1 MKTIIK
7 KAALAAAIISAPLA
21 ASAAD
26 LVGGGAT
33 LPALAY
39 IGNGFIDPQG
49 TGVDARLSTNAGLDA
64 GQDASN
70 NNYVSANVTAGSIF
84 AAFQTASRTASY
96 CQTGSGTGKRVL
108 VGANSLNANGD
119 CRDYSA
125 SPVGFSA
132 PGSQTD
138 PDFVG
143 SDAPL
148 TADDVA
154 DFLNGPRANR
164 QDLVQVP
171 ALGALIALPLNL
183 GDDVFGNPIS
193 RPNLS
198 NAQVCDIF
206 SGDATS
212 WDQINPTWPSQPI
225 NVVYRSDGSGTTF
238 AFTQYLAANCN
249 GSQVIFNTDEDFAAA
264 APVGD
269 YAVGTPASG
278 NGGIITEVSS
288 TDWSVGFANLANVL
302 EEQGLDYADVEGED
316 PAQTTQIQYDP
327 NDAEDPL
334 APGDLYFGKVLGNV
348 DPNTGLPQVQNVSG
362 IDSNCVLVIDPAAQL
377 TGAYPIAAV
386 TNLLTY
392 TDGNTDPQALEN
404 LVDTVLVDDNG
415 TSTLPTGFA
424 RLAVGATASSTAAS
438 CIN

>member
-1 MKTIIK
+1 MNTIIK

-21 ASAAD
+21 ASATD

-148 TADDVA
+148 TADDVT
-154 DFLNGPRANR
+154 DFLNGPRDNR
-164 QDLVQVP
+164 EGLLQVP

-183 GDDVFGNPIS
+183 GNDVFGNPIS

-249 GSQVIFNTDEDFAAA
+249 GSQVIFNTNEDFAAA

-302 EEQGLDYADVEGED
+302 AEQDLDYADVEGEN
-316 PAQTTQIQYDP
+316 PATTTQIAYD
-327 NDAEDPL
+327 
-334 APGDLYFGKVLGNV
+334 GSDLLTGQVLGDVN
-348 DPNTGLPQVQNVSG
+348 PFTGLPQPEPVSG
-362 IDSNCVLVIDPAAQL
+362 IDSNCVLVINPAAQL
-377 TGAYPIAAV
+377 TGAYPIHAV
-386 TNLLTY
+386 INLLTY
-392 TDGNTDPQALEN
+392 TDGHTDPQALEE
-404 LVDTVLVDDNG
+404 LIETVVDG
-415 TSTLPTGFA
+415 SSILPTGFA
-424 RLAVGATASSTAAS
+424 RLTVGATASATAAS

>member
-171 ALGALIALPLNL
+171 ALGALIALPLKL
-183 GDDVFGNPIS
+183 GNDVFGNPIS

-249 GSQVIFNTDEDFAAA
+249 GSQVIFNTNEDFAAA

-302 EEQGLDYADVEGED
+302 AEQGLDYADVEGEN
-316 PAQTTQIQYDP
+316 PAGTTQIAYDS
-327 NDAEDPL
+327 NDL
-334 APGDLYFGKVLGNV
+334 LTGQVLGDVN
-348 DPNTGLPQVQNVSG
+348 PFTGLPQPEPVSG

-392 TDGNTDPQALEN
+392 TDGNSDPQALKD
-404 LVDTVLVDDNG
+404 LVDTVVDGN
-415 TSTLPTGFA
+415 STLPTGFA

-438 CIN
+438 CIQ

>member
-21 ASAAD
+21 ASATD

-39 IGNGFIDPQG
+39 VGDDFTTTNPQS
-49 TGVDARLSTNAGLDA
+49 RLSTNQARTGLFAGFDSTFTPYEQA
-64 GQDASN
+64 DVNS
-70 NNYVSANVTAGSIF
+70 TSIF
-84 AAFQTASRTASY
+84 GVFQTPSNTASY

-108 VGANSLNANGD
+108 VGSSSLNADGD

-132 PGSQTD
+132 PAGQTD

-148 TADDVA
+148 TADDVT

-183 GDDVFGNPIS
+183 GNDINGNPIT

-212 WDQINPTWPSQPI
+212 WDQVNPAWPSQPI
-225 NVVYRSDGSGTTF
+225 NVVYRSDSSGTVF

-249 GSQVIFNTDEDFAAA
+249 DTSTQPPTIIFNTGQIFPSV
-264 APVGD
+264 APVGN
-269 YAVGTPASG
+269 YAVQTPASG
-278 NGGIITEVSS
+278 NGGVINAVSNA
-288 TDWSVGFANLANVL
+288 TWSVGFANLANVL
-302 EEQGLDYADVEGED
+302 AEQGLDYADVEGED
-316 PAQTTQIQYDP
+316 PASTVQIAYGS
-327 NDAEDPL
+327 NDL
-334 APGDLYFGKVLGNV
+334 LTGQVLGNI

-362 IDSNCVLVIDPAAQL
+362 IDSSCVLVIDPAAQL

-392 TDGNTDPQALEN
+392 TDGNTDPQALKD
-404 LVDTVLVDDNG
+404 LVDTVVNG
-415 TSTLPTGFA
+415 SSTLPTGFA

>member
-1 MKTIIK
+1 MNTIIK

-21 ASAAD
+21 ASATD
-26 LVGGGAT
+26 LVGGGAS

-39 IGNGFIDPQG
+39 VGDDFTTTNPQS
-49 TGVDARLSTNAGLDA
+49 RLSTDINLFAGFDSSFNPYEQA
-64 GQDASN
+64 GVTDASIFG
-70 NNYVSANVTAGSIF
+70 VFQIANPSH
-84 AAFQTASRTASY
+84 SASY

-108 VGANSLNANGD
+108 VGSSSLNADGD

-132 PGSQTD
+132 PAGQTD

-148 TADDVA
+148 TADDVTA
-154 DFLNGPRANR
+154 FLNGPRANR

-183 GDDVFGNPIS
+183 GNDINGSPIT

-198 NAQVCDIF
+198 TTQVCDIF

-212 WDQINPTWPSQPI
+212 WDQINPAWPSQPI

-249 GSQVIFNTDEDFAAA
+249 DTQVTFNTNESFAAA

-269 YAVGTPASG
+269 YAAGTPASG

-302 EEQGLDYADVEGED
+302 AEQGLDYADVEGED
-316 PAQTTQIQYDP
+316 PASTTQIAYS
-327 NDAEDPL
+327 
-334 APGDLYFGKVLGNV
+334 GSDLLTGEVLGDVN
-348 DPNTGLPQVQNVSG
+348 PSTGLPQPEPVSG
-362 IDSNCVLVIDPAAQL
+362 IDSNCVLVINPAAQL

-415 TSTLPTGFA
+415 TSPLPTGFA
-424 RLAVGATASSTAAS
+424 RLATGATASSTAAS

>member
-148 TADDVA
+148 TADDVT
-154 DFLNGPRANR
+154 DFLNGPRDNR
-164 QDLVQVP
+164 EGLLQVP

-183 GDDVFGNPIS
+183 GNDVFGNPIS

-212 WDQINPTWPSQPI
+212 WDQINPTWPNQPI

-249 GSQVIFNTDEDFAAA
+249 GSQVIFNTNEDFAAA

-302 EEQGLDYADVEGED
+302 AEQGLDYADVEGEN
-316 PAQTTQIQYDP
+316 PAGTTQIAYDS
-327 NDAEDPL
+327 NDL
-334 APGDLYFGKVLGNV
+334 LTGQVLGDVN
-348 DPNTGLPQVQNVSG
+348 PFTGLPQPEPVSG

-438 CIN
+438 CIQ

>member
-148 TADDVA
+148 TADDVT
-154 DFLNGPRANR
+154 DFLNGPRDNR
-164 QDLVQVP
+164 EGLLQVP

-183 GDDVFGNPIS
+183 GNDVFGNPIS

-212 WDQINPTWPSQPI
+212 WDQINPTWPNQPI

-249 GSQVIFNTDEDFAAA
+249 GSQVIFNTNEDFAAA

-302 EEQGLDYADVEGED
+302 AEQGLDYADVEGEN
-316 PAQTTQIQYDP
+316 PAGTTQIAYDS
-327 NDAEDPL
+327 NDL
-334 APGDLYFGKVLGNV
+334 LTGQVLGDVN
-348 DPNTGLPQVQNVSG
+348 PFTGLPQPEPVSG

-392 TDGNTDPQALEN
+392 TDGNSDPQALKD
-404 LVDTVLVDDNG
+404 LVDTVVDGN
-415 TSTLPTGFA
+415 STLPTGFA

-438 CIN
+438 CIQ

>member
-21 ASAAD
+21 ASATD
-26 LVGGGAT
+26 LVGGGAS

-39 IGNGFIDPQG
+39 VGDNFTTTNPQS
-49 TGVDARLSTNAGLDA
+49 RLSSDVLPDA
-64 GQDASN
+64 GQD
-70 NNYVSANVTAGSIF
+70 SAGIDYEFTNVTTGSIF
-84 AAFQTASRTASY
+84 AAFQTANAPHTASY

-108 VGANSLNANGD
+108 VGANALNANGD
-119 CRDYSA
+119 CRDYST

-148 TADDVA
+148 TADDVT

-198 NAQVCDIF
+198 NTQVCDIF

-249 GSQVIFNTDEDFAAA
+249 GSQVIFNTNEDFAAA

-302 EEQGLDYADVEGED
+302 AEQGLDYADVEGED
-316 PAQTTQIQYDP
+316 PADTTQIAYDS
-327 NDAEDPL
+327 NDL
-334 APGDLYFGKVLGNV
+334 LTGQVLGDVN
-348 DPNTGLPQVQNVSG
+348 PFTGLPQPESVSG
-362 IDSNCVLVIDPAAQL
+362 IDSNCVLVINPAAQL

-392 TDGNTDPQALEN
+392 TDGNSDPQALEN

-415 TSTLPTGFA
+415 TNPLPTGFA

>member
-1 MKTIIK
+1 MNTIIK

-21 ASAAD
+21 ASATD

-148 TADDVA
+148 TADDVT
-154 DFLNGPRANR
+154 DFLNGPRDNR
-164 QDLVQVP
+164 EGLLQVP

-183 GDDVFGNPIS
+183 GNDVFGNPIS

-249 GSQVIFNTDEDFAAA
+249 GSQVIFNTNEDFAAA

-302 EEQGLDYADVEGED
+302 AEQDLDYADVEGEN
-316 PAQTTQIQYDP
+316 PATTTQIAYD
-327 NDAEDPL
+327 
-334 APGDLYFGKVLGNV
+334 GSDLLTGQVLGDVN
-348 DPNTGLPQVQNVSG
+348 PFTGLPQPEPVSG
-362 IDSNCVLVIDPAAQL
+362 IDSNCVLVINPAAQL

-386 TNLLTY
+386 TNLLAY
-392 TDGNTDPQALEN
+392 TDDNTDPQALEN
-404 LVDTVLVDDNG
+404 LVETVLVDDNG
-415 TSTLPTGFA
+415 TSPLPTGVA
-424 RLAVGATASSTAAS
+424 RLAFGATASSTAAS

>member
-21 ASAAD
+21 ASATD

-148 TADDVA
+148 TADDVTA
-154 DFLNGPRANR
+154 FLNGPRANR

-183 GDDVFGNPIS
+183 GNDVFGMPIS

-198 NAQVCDIF
+198 NTQVCDIF

-212 WDQINPTWPSQPI
+212 WDQIDPTWPSQPI
-225 NVVYRSDGSGTTF
+225 NVVYRSDGSGTVF

-249 GSQVIFNTDEDFAAA
+249 GSQVTFNTDEDFAAG
-264 APVGD
+264 APVGN

-278 NGGIITEVSS
+278 NGGIVTTVAS
-288 TDWSVGFANLANVL
+288 TDWSIGFANLANVL
-302 EEQGLDYADVEGED
+302 AEQGLDYADVEGED
-316 PAQTTQIQYDP
+316 PASTTQIAYDS
-327 NDAEDPL
+327 NDL
-334 APGDLYFGKVLGNV
+334 LTGQVLGDV
-348 DPNTGLPQVQNVSG
+348 SPFTGLPQPEPVSG
-362 IDSNCVLVIDPAAQL
+362 INSNCVLVIDPAAQL

-392 TDGNTDPQALEN
+392 TDGNSDPQALEN
-404 LVDTVLVDDNG
+404 LVDTVVNG
-415 TSTLPTGFA
+415 NSTLPTGFA
-424 RLAVGATASSTAAS
+424 RLATGATASSSAAS

>member
-212 WDQINPTWPSQPI
+212 WDQIDPTWPNQPI

-249 GSQVIFNTDEDFAAA
+249 GSQVIFNTNEDFAAA

-302 EEQGLDYADVEGED
+302 AEQGLDYADVEGEN
-316 PAQTTQIQYDP
+316 PAGTTQIAYDS
-327 NDAEDPL
+327 NDL
-334 APGDLYFGKVLGNV
+334 LTGQVLGDVN
-348 DPNTGLPQVQNVSG
+348 PFTGLPQPEPVSG

-392 TDGNTDPQALEN
+392 TDGNSDPQALKD
-404 LVDTVLVDDNG
+404 LVDTVVDGN
-415 TSTLPTGFA
+415 STLPTGFA

-438 CIN
+438 CIQ

>member
-1 MKTIIK
+1 MNTIIK

-21 ASAAD
+21 ASATD

-148 TADDVA
+148 TADDVT
-154 DFLNGPRANR
+154 DFLNGPRDNR
-164 QDLVQVP
+164 EGLLQVP

-183 GDDVFGNPIS
+183 GNDVFGNPIS

-249 GSQVIFNTDEDFAAA
+249 GSQVIFNTNEDFAAA

-302 EEQGLDYADVEGED
+302 AEQDLDYADVEGEN
-316 PAQTTQIQYDP
+316 PATTTQIAYD
-327 NDAEDPL
+327 
-334 APGDLYFGKVLGNV
+334 GSDLLTGQVLGDVN
-348 DPNTGLPQVQNVSG
+348 PFTGLPQPEPVSG
-362 IDSNCVLVIDPAAQL
+362 IDSNCVLVINPAAQL

-392 TDGNTDPQALEN
+392 TEGHTDPQALKD
-404 LVDTVLVDDNG
+404 LVDTVVNG
-415 TSTLPTGFA
+415 SSTLPTGFA
-424 RLAVGATASSTAAS
+424 RLDTGATASSRADT
-438 CIN
+438 CIKTDA

>member
-21 ASAAD
+21 ASATD
-26 LVGGGAT
+26 LVGGGAS

-39 IGNGFIDPQG
+39 VGDDFTTTNPQS
-49 TGVDARLSTNAGLDA
+49 RLSTNAGLDA
-64 GQDASN
+64 GLDSFN
-70 NNYVSANVTAGSIF
+70 NPYESIYVTADSIF
-84 AAFQTASRTASY
+84 GVFQNVSYTASY

-108 VGANSLNANGD
+108 VGANALNADGD

-148 TADDVA
+148 TADDVT

-249 GSQVIFNTDEDFAAA
+249 GSQVIFNTNEDFAAA

-302 EEQGLDYADVEGED
+302 AEQGLDYADVEGEN
-316 PAQTTQIQYDP
+316 PASTTQIAYDS
-327 NDAEDPL
+327 NDL
-334 APGDLYFGKVLGNV
+334 LTGQVLGDVN
-348 DPNTGLPQVQNVSG
+348 PFTGLPQPEPVSG
-362 IDSNCVLVIDPAAQL
+362 IDSNCLLVINPTAQL
-377 TGAYPIAAV
+377 TGAYPIHAV
-386 TNLLTY
+386 INLLTY
-392 TDGNTDPQALEN
+392 TDGHTDPEALEE
-404 LVDTVLVDDNG
+404 LVDTVVDG
-415 TSTLPTGFA
+415 SSTLPTGFA

-438 CIN
+438 CIQ

>member
-21 ASAAD
+21 ASATD
-26 LVGGGAT
+26 LVGGGAS

-39 IGNGFIDPQG
+39 VGDDFTTTNPQS
-49 TGVDARLSTNAGLDA
+49 RLSTDINLFAGFDSSFNPYEQA
-64 GQDASN
+64 EVTDASIFG
-70 NNYVSANVTAGSIF
+70 VFQIANPSH
-84 AAFQTASRTASY
+84 SASY

-108 VGANSLNANGD
+108 VGSSSLNADGD

-132 PGSQTD
+132 PAGQTD

-148 TADDVA
+148 TADDVT

-183 GDDVFGNPIS
+183 GNDINGAPIT

-198 NAQVCDIF
+198 TSQVCDIF
-206 SGDATS
+206 SGTATT
-212 WDQINPTWPSQPI
+212 WDQVNASWPSQPI
-225 NVVYRSDGSGTTF
+225 NVVYRSDDSGTVF

-249 GSQVIFNTDEDFAAA
+249 GSQVIFNTDEVYPAA
-264 APVGD
+264 APIGN

-278 NGGIITEVSS
+278 NGGIITAVSS
-288 TDWSVGFANLANVL
+288 ASWSIGFANLANVL

-327 NDAEDPL
+327 NDAEDPF
-334 APGDLYFGKVLGNV
+334 APGDLYYGKVLGNV

-362 IDSNCVLVIDPAAQL
+362 IDSSCVLVIDPAAQL

-392 TDGNTDPQALEN
+392 TDGNSDPQALKD
-404 LVDTVLVDDNG
+404 LVDTVVNG
-415 TSTLPTGFA
+415 SSTLPTGFA
-424 RLAVGATASSTAAS
+424 YLSTGATASSTAAS

>member
-21 ASAAD
+21 ASATD
-26 LVGGGAT
+26 LVGGGAS

-39 IGNGFIDPQG
+39 VGADFATTNPQS
-49 TGVDARLSTNAGLDA
+49 RLSTNAGLDA
-64 GQDASN
+64 GVDASN
-70 NNYVSANVTAGSIF
+70 NPYESTGVTVDSIF
-84 AAFQTASRTASY
+84 DAFQIANAPHTASY

-148 TADDVA
+148 TADDVT

-249 GSQVIFNTDEDFAAA
+249 GSQVIFNTNEDFAAA

-302 EEQGLDYADVEGED
+302 AEQSLDYADVEGEN
-316 PAQTTQIQYDP
+316 PASTTQIAYDS
-327 NDAEDPL
+327 NDL
-334 APGDLYFGKVLGNV
+334 LTGQVLGDVN
-348 DPNTGLPQVQNVSG
+348 PFTGLPQPEPVSG
-362 IDSNCVLVIDPAAQL
+362 IDSNCVLVINPAAQL

-415 TSTLPTGFA
+415 TNPLPTGFA
-424 RLAVGATASSTAAS
+424 RLATGATASSTAAS
-438 CIN
+438 CIQ

>member
-21 ASAAD
+21 ASATD

-148 TADDVA
+148 TADDVT
-154 DFLNGPRANR
+154 DFLNGPRDNR
-164 QDLVQVP
+164 EGVRQP
-171 ALGALIALPLNL
+171 
-183 GDDVFGNPIS
+183 
-193 RPNLS
+193 
-198 NAQVCDIF
+198 
-206 SGDATS
+206 
-212 WDQINPTWPSQPI
+212 DQPSQPEQRPG
-225 NVVYRSDGSGTTF
+225 VRHLLRRRHQLGPD
-238 AFTQYLAANCN
+238 QPHLA
-249 GSQVIFNTDEDFAAA
+249 E
-264 APVGD
+264 
-269 YAVGTPASG
+269 PA
-278 NGGIITEVSS
+278 
-288 TDWSVGFANLANVL
+288 D
-302 EEQGLDYADVEGED
+302 
-316 PAQTTQIQYDP
+316 
-327 NDAEDPL
+327 
-334 APGDLYFGKVLGNV
+334 
-348 DPNTGLPQVQNVSG
+348 
-362 IDSNCVLVIDPAAQL
+362 
-377 TGAYPIAAV
+377 
-386 TNLLTY
+386 
-392 TDGNTDPQALEN
+392 
-404 LVDTVLVDDNG
+404 
-415 TSTLPTGFA
+415 
-424 RLAVGATASSTAAS
+424 
-438 CIN
+438 

>member
-1 MKTIIK
+1 MNTIIK

-21 ASAAD
+21 ASATD

-212 WDQINPTWPSQPI
+212 WDQIDPTWPNQPI

-249 GSQVIFNTDEDFAAA
+249 GSQVIFNTNEDFAAA

-302 EEQGLDYADVEGED
+302 AEQGLDYADVEGEN
-316 PAQTTQIQYDP
+316 PAGTTQIAYDS
-327 NDAEDPL
+327 NDL
-334 APGDLYFGKVLGNV
+334 LTGQVLGDVN
-348 DPNTGLPQVQNVSG
+348 PFTGLPQPEPVSG

-392 TDGNTDPQALEN
+392 TDGNSDPQALKD
-404 LVDTVLVDDNG
+404 LVDTVVDGN
-415 TSTLPTGFA
+415 STLPTGFA

-438 CIN
+438 CIQ

>member
-21 ASAAD
+21 ASATD
-26 LVGGGAT
+26 LVGGGAS

-39 IGNGFIDPQG
+39 VGDNFTGTTPQS
-49 TGVDARLSTNAGLDA
+49 RLSSDVLISA
-64 GQDASN
+64 GQDAGGNDYES
-70 NNYVSANVTAGSIF
+70 TTLTPGSIF
-84 AAFQTASRTASY
+84 AAFQGSNPSDTASY

-148 TADDVA
+148 TADDVTA
-154 DFLNGPRANR
+154 FLNGPRANR
-164 QDLVQVP
+164 QDLLQVP
-171 ALGALIALPLNL
+171 ALGALIALPLKL
-183 GDDVFGNPIS
+183 GNDVFGNPIN

-212 WDQINPTWPSQPI
+212 WDQINPTWPNQPI

>member
-21 ASAAD
+21 ASATD
-26 LVGGGAT
+26 LVGGGAS

-39 IGNGFIDPQG
+39 VGADFTTTNPQS
-49 TGVDARLSTNAGLDA
+49 RLSTNAGLDA
-64 GQDASN
+64 GVDASN
-70 NNYVSANVTAGSIF
+70 NPYESTGVTVDSIF
-84 AAFQTASRTASY
+84 DAFQIANAPHTASY

-148 TADDVA
+148 TADDVT

-198 NAQVCDIF
+198 NTQVCDIF

-249 GSQVIFNTDEDFAAA
+249 GSQVIFNTNEDFAAA

-302 EEQGLDYADVEGED
+302 AEQGLDYADVEGED
-316 PAQTTQIQYDP
+316 PADTTQIAYDS
-327 NDAEDPL
+327 NDL
-334 APGDLYFGKVLGNV
+334 LTGQVLGDVN
-348 DPNTGLPQVQNVSG
+348 PFTGLPQPESVSG
-362 IDSNCVLVIDPAAQL
+362 IDSNCVLVINPAAQL

-392 TDGNTDPQALEN
+392 TDGNSDPQALEN

-415 TSTLPTGFA
+415 TNPLPTGFA